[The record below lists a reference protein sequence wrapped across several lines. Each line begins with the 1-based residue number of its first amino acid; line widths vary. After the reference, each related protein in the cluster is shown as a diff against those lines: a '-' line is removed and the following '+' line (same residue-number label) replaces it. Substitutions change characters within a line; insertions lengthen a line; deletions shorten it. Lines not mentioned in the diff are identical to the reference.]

1 MRLNK
6 VLIQGG
12 WPWLRGYNKTFA
24 KAVFLVTVS
33 LFGALELGY
42 VNAGVAEDLT
52 ALARLLV
59 GRDGSGWPLRVR
71 KNHRLHDKK
80 VRVAAAEKKNV
91 SIRDRRGRDV
101 WFPEA
106 DRCPHFAGVKAISP
120 RRLFRKDCSCT
131 HLCVKK
137 KKL

>member
-6 VLIQGG
+6 VLIQGS
-12 WPWLRGYNKTFA
+12 WPWLRGYNMTFA
-24 KAVFLVTVS
+24 KAVLVMIS
-33 LFGALELGY
+33 LFDALELDY

-52 ALARLLV
+52 ALPQLLV

-71 KNHRLHDKK
+71 KNNRLHDKK

-101 WFPEA
+101 WFPE
-106 DRCPHFAGVKAISP
+106 
-120 RRLFRKDCSCT
+120 
-131 HLCVKK
+131 
-137 KKL
+137 